1 MANKE
6 KIKKGAKKVY
16 STLNEPGAVIAYKA
30 GKKVYEKGREHGKW
44 ANRAKA
50 CFKKAR
56 KRGLSRVAAV
66 KFCGVGTKSA
76 TKSLK
81 EPKIRK

>member
-30 GKKVYEKGREHGKW
+30 GKKVYEKGREHGF
-44 ANRAKA
+44 RLDIE
-50 CFKKAR
+50 FLAR
-56 KRGLSRVAAV
+56 R
-66 KFCGVGTKSA
+66 
-76 TKSLK
+76 
-81 EPKIRK
+81 

>member
-16 STLNEPGAVIAYKA
+16 SALNQPGAVIAYKA
-30 GKKVYEKGREHGKW
+30 GKKVYEKGKEHGKW
-44 ANRAKA
+44 ANQAKS

-66 KFCGVGTKSA
+66 KLCGVGTKAA

-81 EPKIRK
+81 EPKIRR